1 MKIKGIFGS
10 WKQVEYRIMEDKK
23 VMYIKYVLIEKPSK
37 PQKPNPKIDFIKQ
50 CYAKGDKQALI
61 AKKLNC
67 SRNYIYK
74 VLKKEREKNL
84 LTNTN
89 SVIK

>member
-1 MKIKGIFGS
+1 MKVKGIFGS
-10 WKQVEYRIMEDKK
+10 WKQVEYRLMEDKK
-23 VMYIKYVLIEKPSK
+23 VLYIKYILIEKPQRPK
-37 PQKPNPKIDFIKQ
+37 KHNPKIEFIKQ
-50 CYAKGDKQALI
+50 CYARGDRQALI

-84 LTNTN
+84 LTNAEGML
-89 SVIK
+89 K